1 MPHIARL
8 FNLYGLAELCKLSM
22 DEILGR
28 VAEPL
33 LNIIQCDQWQHALSY
48 HVLVERDL
56 EFESLYGDEW
66 LFAMPPTN
74 TTTTTTTTPTI
85 TTKSDVKIKK
95 ESRPLIFMP
104 QKSPLYRWLSSNVND
119 LSAQKAKRQQQ
130 AIIETRQRQLAFATP
145 TKSKKKIAG
154 QLNPLPPSPPTKR
167 KSSSYV
173 QQQHT
178 STTTAKRQKTSSQP
192 PMITIQNDT
201 TRIDHGND
209 NLHLLA
215 TQAMQLRG
223 LPPSPSPEPTF
234 KNQRL
239 PSLQTMLSELNQHR
253 VVQFGERRNM
263 DSCA

>member
-1 MPHIARL
+1 MTIILGTFGLLSKPFCLYTYNSYHYFCLDEINAVYCQNSLTKKASAIQHIFKAAPNDFIKNKKTGQIFVMTRTMPHIARL

-95 ESRPLIFMP
+95 E
-104 QKSPLYRWLSSNVND
+104 
-119 LSAQKAKRQQQ
+119 
-130 AIIETRQRQLAFATP
+130 
-145 TKSKKKIAG
+145 
-154 QLNPLPPSPPTKR
+154 
-167 KSSSYV
+167 
-173 QQQHT
+173 
-178 STTTAKRQKTSSQP
+178 
-192 PMITIQNDT
+192 
-201 TRIDHGND
+201 
-209 NLHLLA
+209 
-215 TQAMQLRG
+215 
-223 LPPSPSPEPTF
+223 
-234 KNQRL
+234 
-239 PSLQTMLSELNQHR
+239 
-253 VVQFGERRNM
+253 
-263 DSCA
+263 